1 MIPSVC
7 ECRNPGNCLR
17 NKPKTVPFFNGLME
31 ENTMGHER
39 FRSSHFK
46 EQRVVSLQKAIR
58 PLCESGKNPF
68 ENGSVPLPPTWHLG
82 LKART
87 PALQA
92 GKDGFNSR
100 RCYYAPLG
108 KLATPSP
115 SQGGDARFKSGTEYV
130 PMGKNFIKLGIRK
143 LALPLIPTS

>member
-1 MIPSVC
+1 
-7 ECRNPGNCLR
+7 
-17 NKPKTVPFFNGLME
+17 
-31 ENTMGHER
+31 MGHER

-58 PLCESGKNPF
+58 PLCESGGLTEPKDLEDPKGFTNPF

-115 SQGGDARFKSGTEYV
+115 PQGGDARFKSGTEYF
-130 PMGKNFIKLGIRK
+130 PIGKQFHTNRGSGSWRFPWPQR
-143 LALPLIPTS
+143 T

>member
-1 MIPSVC
+1 
-7 ECRNPGNCLR
+7 
-17 NKPKTVPFFNGLME
+17 
-31 ENTMGHER
+31 MGHER

-46 EQRVVSLQKAIR
+46 EQWVVSLQKAIR
-58 PLCESGKNPF
+58 PLCESGGLTEPKDLEDPKGLTNPF

-100 RCYYAPLG
+100 RCYLCSVRQIGYAVGLHFITVVAFRGPPDLVRPLKAEMLG
-108 KLATPSP
+108 SNP
-115 SQGGDARFKSGTEYV
+115 ARS
-130 PMGKNFIKLGIRK
+130 
-143 LALPLIPTS
+143 TSL

>member
-1 MIPSVC
+1 
-7 ECRNPGNCLR
+7 
-17 NKPKTVPFFNGLME
+17 
-31 ENTMGHER
+31 MGHER

-58 PLCESGKNPF
+58 PLGESGKNPF